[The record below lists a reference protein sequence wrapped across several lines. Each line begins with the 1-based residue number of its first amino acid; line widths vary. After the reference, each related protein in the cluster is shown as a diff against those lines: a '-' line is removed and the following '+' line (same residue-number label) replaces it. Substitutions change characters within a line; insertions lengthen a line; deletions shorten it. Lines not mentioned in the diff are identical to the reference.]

1 MKAKHVFTALGLT
14 FVMGASLAIG
24 ISASKNA
31 KPVEAATDRTVY
43 CAIDTTTLG
52 SYTLK
57 LNCNVGDNNTWVQ
70 SDMVDLND
78 TSSYPGKKVFSGT
91 FSERYGGVD
100 AMQFQLYDGSDWK
113 AQDQVISSWTT
124 SGNYADKLHI
134 YGGAAGSWE
143 AYSAL
148 PTHTYSYSV
157 NSGTYVEMVDHQN
170 GEVKSPAAVNL
181 AVGDIITFQKDDVDL
196 AVGGKKNTKVVNDS
210 SYELRVLAAGT
221 ETLYL
226 DTTTDQLWA
235 GQYSIDDGYY
245 VAGTMTDWVDTR
257 FLIPMTATDGVYKS
271 ITFSAAV
278 DDEFKIVH
286 VIDNAVANSD
296 WLGIKNS
303 TVYTTTEAH
312 AEYNSTSQNVK
323 ITQAG
328 QYYVQFTASEI
339 ENGTV
344 PYVVQDANYVPDIP
358 AEDGYYIC
366 GEFSSNPSW
375 TYEYATKMTAT
386 TGENVAY
393 EMNFNL
399 AVGDELR
406 VRSYFSDRPNNE
418 PADQW
423 ATLGDNGYAAEGTGW
438 GVKSGDNFKATKAG
452 YYDIY
457 AKYENGNF
465 MFYVAEHVDTYAIS
479 LTAKIYEGRTLVE
492 TRALDSQLA
501 YDGTPFNPSFAA
513 ISGYVSYGVY
523 EDASCSTEYEARTFS
538 AAGQLYLKYM
548 RTGYYVV
555 GDADFTGG
563 NVGAWNAAGG
573 VRLTTECNDPAN
585 YLEGAVTIPDV
596 DEAVQVRPLELTGE
610 GTVNWL
616 DFTLGATY
624 SFASKNGDNLE
635 FSKGGTYAVYVKLV
649 NYQPVVYLNEGLA
662 AFNTKF
668 LSEVGGVCNE
678 ILAGTKTVAQLQ
690 SIWADQAA
698 AYASLSATEKAEV
711 EALTIDGGNENGSD
725 LEKVVAKYSY
735 IVHKYGT
742 AVCNDFI
749 WGQTY
754 SAQSNGFNIINNN
767 NVMLIT
773 VISLSIVAVS
783 AAGLFFIIRRRKLVK

>member
-1 MKAKHVFTALGLT
+1 MKHTDRRISMKANRVFLATGL
-14 FVMGASLAIG
+14 VLAMGASVALAGVLGMGKDLKEVKAANEVTLYLEIDSK
-24 ISASKNA
+24 ISWWNGEGAEVRVHFWGGTAGSEWPGA
-31 KPVEAATDRTVY
+31 QM
-43 CAIDTTTLG
+43 TL
-52 SYTLK
+52 
-57 LNCNVGDNNTWVQ
+57 V
-70 SDMVDLND
+70 
-78 TSSYPGKKVFSGT
+78 SGT
-91 FSERYGGVD
+91 TN
-100 AMQFQLYDGSDWK
+100 L
-113 AQDQVISSWTT
+113 
-124 SGNYADKLHI
+124 
-134 YGGAAGSWE
+134 
-143 AYSAL
+143 
-148 PTHTYSYSV
+148 YSV
-157 NSGTYVEMVDHQN
+157 NLNDDHTSAIFTRCNPSDHSVWNRSSKDGGTPITLPSDYTVHNKWVLEYNGTDYNDGNYTGHWDYYDATNKHTVHTVLDNLGVETVEDDIEVVDGNTVPAPSYSFGQHFSGWFSDPNYTEGNEVTTITSDITVYGKLENVSTINFSVDASRNTNFSSKQALYFYAWEDN
-170 GEVKSPAAVNL
+170 GKNNGAFPGVTFPIWAQGLTAPSDAKIIISNGDNYEAEGFKQTININLADAVNN
-181 AVGDIITFQKDDVDL
+181 DVLRILDSE
-196 AVGGKKNTKVVNDS
+196 ADGKVEAIWES
-210 SYELRVLAAGT
+210 
-221 ETLYL
+221 
-226 DTTTDQLWA
+226 
-235 GQYSIDDGYY
+235 SID
-245 VAGTMTDWVDTR
+245 
-257 FLIPMTATDGVYKS
+257 
-271 ITFSAAV
+271 
-278 DDEFKIVH
+278 E
-286 VIDNAVANSD
+286 
-296 WLGIKNS
+296 
-303 TVYTTTEAH
+303 
-312 AEYNSTSQNVK
+312 
-323 ITQAG
+323 
-328 QYYVQFTASEI
+328 
-339 ENGTV
+339 
-344 PYVVQDANYVPDIP
+344 P
-358 AEDGYYIC
+358 AEEGYYIC
-366 GEFSSNPSW
+366 GNFSSVPAWRYSQA
-375 TYEYATKMTAT
+375 EQMTQT

-393 EMNFNL
+393 EMNFLL
-399 AVGDELR
+399 AVGDQLR
-406 VRSYFSDRPNNE
+406 VRSFFTDRPNGQA
-418 PADQW
+418 ADQW
-423 ATLGDNGYAAEGTGW
+423 ATLGDNGYADETTGW
-438 GVKSGDNFKATKAG
+438 GKKTGDNFEATKAG

-457 AKYENGNF
+457 AKYIGDDF
-465 MFYVAEHVDTYAIS
+465 MFFVAEHVDTYAIS

-563 NVGAWNAAGG
+563 NIGAWNAAGG

-678 ILAGTKTVAQLQ
+678 VLAGTKTVVQLQ

-754 SAQSNGFNIINNN
+754 SAQSNGFNAINNN

>member
-1 MKAKHVFTALGLT
+1 MKANRVFLATGLAFT
-14 FVMGASLAIG
+14 MGASIALAG
-24 ISASKNA
+24 LVGMSKDIQ
-31 KPVEAATDRTVY
+31 PV
-43 CAIDTTTLG
+43 
-52 SYTLK
+52 
-57 LNCNVGDNNTWVQ
+57 
-70 SDMVDLND
+70 
-78 TSSYPGKKVFSGT
+78 
-91 FSERYGGVD
+91 
-100 AMQFQLYDGSDWK
+100 K
-113 AQDQVISSWTT
+113 A
-124 SGNYADKLHI
+124 GN
-134 YGGAAGSWE
+134 
-143 AYSAL
+143 
-148 PTHTYSYSV
+148 PV
-157 NSGTYVEMVDHQN
+157 
-170 GEVKSPAAVNL
+170 
-181 AVGDIITFQKDDVDL
+181 
-196 AVGGKKNTKVVNDS
+196 
-210 SYELRVLAAGT
+210 
-221 ETLYL
+221 TLYL
-226 DTTTDQLWA
+226 ELNSNMSWWNSDNAEVRAHCWGGGATSTEWPGAEMSLVTGTTNLYSLEIDDAYTSVIFTRVNPSDHTTVWNRSSKDNGTPITLPSDYTTENKWVLEYNGTNYDDGNYTGHWEFYDASNKHNVSAVLDYLGMETTTTNYEVVDGNTVPEPAYDFGYNFTGWYSDPNYTEGNEVTAVTSDMTVYGKINKVDTVKFTVDVSRAPDFSGKTGYALYAWEVNGHTNASWPGVDTPVWGKPELPVDASLIISHDSNVTENRVQTVNIQMTTVANDVLRLLDSKDGDGKVEAIWES
-235 GQYSIDDGYY
+235 SID
-245 VAGTMTDWVDTR
+245 
-257 FLIPMTATDGVYKS
+257 
-271 ITFSAAV
+271 
-278 DDEFKIVH
+278 E
-286 VIDNAVANSD
+286 
-296 WLGIKNS
+296 
-303 TVYTTTEAH
+303 
-312 AEYNSTSQNVK
+312 
-323 ITQAG
+323 
-328 QYYVQFTASEI
+328 
-339 ENGTV
+339 
-344 PYVVQDANYVPDIP
+344 P

-366 GEFSSNPSW
+366 GEFSSVPSW
-375 TYEYATKMTAT
+375 KYAGATKMTAT

-423 ATLGDNGYAAEGTGW
+423 ATLGDNDYAAEGTGW

-492 TRALDSQLA
+492 TRALESQLA

-624 SFASKNGDNLE
+624 SFACKNGDNLE
-635 FSKGGTYAVYVKLV
+635 FSKSGTYAVYVKLV

-678 ILAGTKTVAQLQ
+678 VLAGTKTVAQLQ

-754 SAQSNGFNIINNN
+754 TAQSNGMNLVMTRN
-767 NVMLIT
+767 NVLLIT
-773 VISLSIVAVS
+773 LVS
-783 AAGLFFIIRRRKLVK
+783 VSVLAASAGLVFYFLKKKKLVK

>member
-1 MKAKHVFTALGLT
+1 MKHTDRRISMKANRVFLATGL
-14 FVMGASLAIG
+14 VLAMGASVALAGVLGMGKDLKEVKAANEVTLYLEIDSK
-24 ISASKNA
+24 ISWWSGDGAEVRVHFWGGTAGSEWPGA
-31 KPVEAATDRTVY
+31 QM
-43 CAIDTTTLG
+43 TL
-52 SYTLK
+52 
-57 LNCNVGDNNTWVQ
+57 V
-70 SDMVDLND
+70 
-78 TSSYPGKKVFSGT
+78 SGT
-91 FSERYGGVD
+91 TN
-100 AMQFQLYDGSDWK
+100 L
-113 AQDQVISSWTT
+113 
-124 SGNYADKLHI
+124 
-134 YGGAAGSWE
+134 
-143 AYSAL
+143 
-148 PTHTYSYSV
+148 YSV
-157 NSGTYVEMVDHQN
+157 NLNDDHTSAIFTRCNPSDHSVWNRSSKDGGTPITLPSDYTVHNKWVLEANGTDYNDGNYTGHWEYYDATNKHTVHTVLDNLGVETVEDDIEIVDGNSIPAPSYSFGYNFTGWYSDPQYTEGNEVTAVTSDMTVYGRISSVSNLRFTVDASRNTNFSSQQALYLYAWEDN
-170 GEVKSPAAVNL
+170 GKNNGAFPGTSFPIWAQGLDVPSDAKIIISNGNDLNAEGFKQTVNINMADAVNN
-181 AVGDIITFQKDDVDL
+181 DVLRILDSE
-196 AVGGKKNTKVVNDS
+196 ADGKVEAIWES
-210 SYELRVLAAGT
+210 
-221 ETLYL
+221 
-226 DTTTDQLWA
+226 
-235 GQYSIDDGYY
+235 SID
-245 VAGTMTDWVDTR
+245 
-257 FLIPMTATDGVYKS
+257 
-271 ITFSAAV
+271 
-278 DDEFKIVH
+278 E
-286 VIDNAVANSD
+286 
-296 WLGIKNS
+296 
-303 TVYTTTEAH
+303 
-312 AEYNSTSQNVK
+312 
-323 ITQAG
+323 
-328 QYYVQFTASEI
+328 
-339 ENGTV
+339 
-344 PYVVQDANYVPDIP
+344 P
-358 AEDGYYIC
+358 AEEGYYIC
-366 GEFSSNPSW
+366 GNFSSVPAWRYSQA
-375 TYEYATKMTAT
+375 EQMTTT

-393 EMNFNL
+393 EMNFLL

-406 VRSYFSDRPNNE
+406 VRSYFNDQTPKDR
-418 PADQW
+418 W
-423 ATLGDNGYAAEGTGW
+423 ATLGDNGYADPENGW
-438 GVKSGDNFKATKAG
+438 GEKSGDNFKATKAG
-452 YYDIY
+452 YYDVY
-457 AKYENGNF
+457 AKYENDAF
-465 MFYVAEHVDTYAIS
+465 MFYVAEHVNTYAIS

-585 YLEGAVTIPDV
+585 FLEGAVTIPDV

-678 ILAGTKTVAQLQ
+678 VLAGTKTVAQLQ

-725 LEKVVAKYSY
+725 LEKVIAKYSY

-754 SAQSNGFNIINNN
+754 SAQSNGMNVINAHNSM
-767 NVMLIT
+767 VMIT
-773 VISLSIVAVS
+773 VITLSVAALS
-783 AAGLFFIIRRRKLVK
+783 AFGLFFILRRKRLVK

>member
-1 MKAKHVFTALGLT
+1 MKHTDRRISMKANRVFLATGL
-14 FVMGASLAIG
+14 VLAMGASVALAGVLGMGKDLKEVKAANEATLYLEIDSK
-24 ISASKNA
+24 ISWWNGDGAEVRVHFWGGTA
-31 KPVEAATDRTVY
+31 
-43 CAIDTTTLG
+43 G
-52 SYTLK
+52 SE
-57 LNCNVGDNNTWVQ
+57 W
-70 SDMVDLND
+70 
-78 TSSYPGKKVFSGT
+78 PGAQMSLVSGT
-91 FSERYGGVD
+91 TN
-100 AMQFQLYDGSDWK
+100 L
-113 AQDQVISSWTT
+113 
-124 SGNYADKLHI
+124 
-134 YGGAAGSWE
+134 
-143 AYSAL
+143 
-148 PTHTYSYSV
+148 YSV
-157 NSGTYVEMVDHQN
+157 NLNDDHTSAIFTRCNPSDHSVWNRSSKDGGTPITLPSDYSVHNKWVLEYNGTEYDNGNYTGHWDYYDATNKHTVHTVLDNLGVETVEDDIEVVDGNSIPAPSYSFGYNFTGWYSDAQYTEGNEVTAVTSDMTVYGHISSVSNLRFTVDASRNTNFSSQQALYLYAWEDN
-170 GEVKSPAAVNL
+170 GKNNGAFPGTSFPIWAQGLDVPSDAKIIISNGGDKDAEGFKQTVNINMADAVNN
-181 AVGDIITFQKDDVDL
+181 DVLRILDSE
-196 AVGGKKNTKVVNDS
+196 ADGKVEAIWES
-210 SYELRVLAAGT
+210 
-221 ETLYL
+221 
-226 DTTTDQLWA
+226 
-235 GQYSIDDGYY
+235 SID
-245 VAGTMTDWVDTR
+245 
-257 FLIPMTATDGVYKS
+257 
-271 ITFSAAV
+271 
-278 DDEFKIVH
+278 E
-286 VIDNAVANSD
+286 
-296 WLGIKNS
+296 
-303 TVYTTTEAH
+303 
-312 AEYNSTSQNVK
+312 
-323 ITQAG
+323 
-328 QYYVQFTASEI
+328 
-339 ENGTV
+339 
-344 PYVVQDANYVPDIP
+344 P

-366 GEFSSNPSW
+366 GEFSSVPSW
-375 TYEYATKMTAT
+375 KYAGATKMTAT

-465 MFYVAEHVDTYAIS
+465 MFYVAEHVNTYAIS
-479 LTAKIYEGRTLVE
+479 LIAKIYEGRTLVE

-585 YLEGAVTIPDV
+585 FLEGAVTIPDV

-678 ILAGTKTVAQLQ
+678 VVAGTKTVAQLQ

-749 WGQTY
+749 WGQQY
-754 SAQSNGFNIINNN
+754 AAQSNGLNIVNTHNSM
-767 NVMLIT
+767 VMIT
-773 VISLSIVAVS
+773 VISLSIVAIS
-783 AAGLFFIIRRRKLVK
+783 AVGLFFIIRRKRLVK